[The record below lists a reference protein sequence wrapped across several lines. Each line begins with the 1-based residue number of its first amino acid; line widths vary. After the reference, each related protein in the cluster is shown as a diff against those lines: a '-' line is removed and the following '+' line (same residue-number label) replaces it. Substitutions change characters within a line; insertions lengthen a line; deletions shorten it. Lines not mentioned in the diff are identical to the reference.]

1 MFQADYAVTG
11 VRYSS
16 DRAEISELE
25 VRACQAADLG
35 PAQMQKRSVVIAS
48 IESGT
53 RYVTATRS
61 GGRWVKGATVEV
73 VVVKGQKYLRTDR
86 NQVER
91 DNLENLPEV

>member
-16 DRAEISELE
+16 DHVRISHLQ
-25 VRACQAADLG
+25 VRACNAYDLG
-35 PAQMQKRSVVIAS
+35 PAQMETRLTVIAS
-48 IESGT
+48 IERGM
-53 RYVTATRS
+53 RYVTATQS
-61 GGRWVKGATVEV
+61 GGRWVKGAAVEV